1 MLEGVCEELGVTVDD
16 RDGVFV
22 GVGERVGERVDV
34 IDGV

>member
-1 MLEGVCEELGVTVDD
+1 MLEGVTEELGVTVED

-22 GVGERVGERVDV
+22 DVGERVGERVDV